1 MVEITLARQ
10 LLGMGYTPEQIQ
22 TLDTE
27 PDHPGKDG
35 TKNDPPA
42 PEPEPAP
49 APEPEPAPAPAQ
61 NNSNDQLLKVLQTMQ
76 TNMTSM
82 QKQLQALA
90 IRDITTP
97 DQPKITAEDVL
108 RGIIL
113 PEKKGDK

>member
-1 MVEITLARQ
+1 VVEIKLAQQ

-22 TLDTE
+22 TLDAD
-27 PDHPGKDG
+27 PDHLGKDD
-35 TKNDPPA
+35 TENVTPE

-49 APEPEPAPAPAQ
+49 APEPEPSPAPA
-61 NNSNDQLLKVLQTMQ
+61 SDQLLKVLQTMQ
-76 TNMTSM
+76 TTMSSM
-82 QKQLQALA
+82 QKQMQALA

>member
-1 MVEITLARQ
+1 MVEIKLAQQ

-22 TLDTE
+22 TLDAE
-27 PDHPGKDG
+27 PDHLGTDG
-35 TKNDPPA
+35 TENVP
-42 PEPEPAP
+42 PEPVPAP
-49 APEPEPAPAPAQ
+49 APEPALEPAPAPAQ
-61 NNSNDQLLKVLQTMQ
+61 NNANDQLLKVLQTMQ
-76 TNMTSM
+76 TNMNSM

>member
-1 MVEITLARQ
+1 MVEIKLAQQ

-22 TLDTE
+22 TLDAE
-27 PDHPGKDG
+27 PDHLENTG
-35 TKNDPPA
+35 TENVP
-42 PEPEPAP
+42 
-49 APEPEPAPAPAQ
+49 PEPAPAPAPAPAPEPAPAPVA
-61 NNSNDQLLKVLQTMQ
+61 NDQLLKVLQTMQ

-97 DQPKITAEDVL
+97 AHPKVTAEDVL

>member
-1 MVEITLARQ
+1 MVEIKLAQQ

-27 PDHPGKDG
+27 PDHLGKDG
-35 TKNDPPA
+35 TKNVPPA
-42 PEPEPAP
+42 PEPEPEP
-49 APEPEPAPAPAQ
+49 VPEPKPASEPAPAPA
-61 NNSNDQLLKVLQTMQ
+61 SDQLLKVLQTMQ

>member
-1 MVEITLARQ
+1 MVEIALARQ

-22 TLDTE
+22 TLDAD
-27 PDHPGKDG
+27 PDHLGKDD
-35 TKNDPPA
+35 TENVTPE

-49 APEPEPAPAPAQ
+49 APEPEPSPAPA
-61 NNSNDQLLKVLQTMQ
+61 SDQLLKVLQTMQ
-76 TNMTSM
+76 TTMSSM
-82 QKQLQALA
+82 QKQMQALA

>member
-1 MVEITLARQ
+1 LVEIALARQ

-22 TLDTE
+22 TLDAD
-27 PDHPGKDG
+27 PDHLGKDD
-35 TKNDPPA
+35 TENVTPE

-49 APEPEPAPAPAQ
+49 APEPEPSPAPA
-61 NNSNDQLLKVLQTMQ
+61 SDQLLKVLQTMQ
-76 TNMTSM
+76 TTMSSM
-82 QKQLQALA
+82 QKQMQALA

>member
-1 MVEITLARQ
+1 MVEIKLAQQ

-22 TLDTE
+22 TLDAE
-27 PDHPGKDG
+27 PDHLENNG
-35 TKNDPPA
+35 TENVP
-42 PEPEPAP
+42 PEPA
-49 APEPEPAPAPAQ
+49 PEPAPAPAPEPAQ
-61 NNSNDQLLKVLQTMQ
+61 NNANDQLLKVLQTMQ
-76 TNMTSM
+76 TNMSSM

-97 DQPKITAEDVL
+97 DQPKVTAEDVL